1 MVKDF
6 CTKITNRKRAMIKTI
21 KAILLLS
28 FFMVVPIDKLNA
40 MVTSDEW
47 SYIFHLQYKQGILA
61 IQEGAQFPYEP
72 VPYSS
77 GKLRD
82 PFTTDVCG
90 VIINFMK
97 KEAVRFGFNKPSAA
111 DDTHGK
117 YFFDVKAPNFA
128 DADYVSFC
136 EGRKASV

>member
-61 IQEGAQFPYEP
+61 I
-72 VPYSS
+72 
-77 GKLRD
+77 
-82 PFTTDVCG
+82 
-90 VIINFMK
+90 
-97 KEAVRFGFNKPSAA
+97 
-111 DDTHGK
+111 
-117 YFFDVKAPNFA
+117 
-128 DADYVSFC
+128 
-136 EGRKASV
+136 